1 MKYAWMNV
9 HRKTHA
15 LAEMCAVLDVSISG
29 YRAWK
34 RGGTQNRKQLTD
46 AQMLAVIRAIH
57 VELKGAYGSPRMV
70 RELRQRG
77 FIAGKERVERLMRDN
92 GIRARHS
99 KGSCWRSG

>member
-34 RGGTQNRKQLTD
+34 RGGTQNRKR
-46 AQMLAVIRAIH
+46 LAIVDPEFET
-57 VELKGAYGSPRMV
+57 V
-70 RELRQRG
+70 
-77 FIAGKERVERLMRDN
+77 
-92 GIRARHS
+92 
-99 KGSCWRSG
+99 